1 MEGVSYMDIGG
12 NVGEF
17 QLDNIKGPGTLTEAH
32 EFGHSLGLKHPE
44 RDLRGKGQP
53 NIMAPRGT
61 FVDKSY
67 QYNPQA
73 KPGSEG
79 GTLNP
84 AKRKVTQKDI
94 DQLNIN
100 KLNFKDGKAY
110 LGHVSD

>member
-1 MEGVSYMDIGG
+1 MLLLSKQYRLICIDIT
-12 NVGEF
+12 NA
-17 QLDNIKGPGTLTEAH
+17 TT
-32 EFGHSLGLKHPE
+32 
-44 RDLRGKGQP
+44 P
-53 NIMAPRGT
+53 NLANET
-61 FVDKSY
+61 YKV
-67 QYNPQA
+67 

-100 KLNFKDGKAY
+100 NLNFKDGKAC